1 GLRIAQRLADL
12 GARRLVL
19 LSRSGL
25 PHREQWAAQSHSDAV
40 RAVSALEER
49 GVTVHVAAI
58 DIGAAAAGDQLRT
71 VLRDLPPVRGV
82 VHA

>member
-1 GLRIAQRLADL
+1 
-12 GARRLVL
+12 
-19 LSRSGL
+19 
-25 PHREQWAAQSHSDAV
+25 
-40 RAVSALEER
+40 SALEER

-82 VHA
+82 VHAAGVEAGALLLNTTPDDLRTAMRPKVAGTQTLHELFPPEQLD